1 MCRRISPILSDLL
14 PSLVRVP
21 GANIDT
27 LWIVL
32 FKKPDLE
39 ASALPV
45 YAC

>member
-1 MCRRISPILSDLL
+1 MCRRISPMLSDLL
-14 PSLVRVP
+14 PSLVRAP
-21 GANIDT
+21 GAYIDT